1 MKHVFIGAVTA
12 ALLSLGVCAPLQ
24 AAETIK
30 IGVAGAHTGDLA
42 CYGVPGLNAAK
53 IVAAKVNA
61 QGGLLGKQ
69 IELVIGDDQ
78 CKPELATNVATKLIS
93 DQVAAVMGPICSGPA
108 KASLPLYNDAHII
121 AMSPT
126 ATTPALSESGENPMF
141 FRTIAKNDALAQLS
155 SRFMLESLKAKNIA
169 YVHDNGDYGKG
180 FCDTNKVLMEAA
192 GTKTVLFEAVTPDAV
207 DLSPIVRKLRHSK
220 ADIIVFGGYQPLAS
234 KLLQQMRRA
243 RVKTPMIGPDSL
255 KDDAFLKMAGQA
267 AEGVFTAYPKD
278 TSFLP
283 IYKEARQ
290 EHIDTFKAEPGPVY
304 YNAYSAMLALV
315 NAIKVA
321 GTTDTDKVIEALHT
335 SKVATPVGELV
346 FSKSGDASGLALSIY
361 TIKGGKYE
369 ETDYSLTLD

>member
-1 MKHVFIGAVTA
+1 MKRVFFATVAA
-12 ALLSLGVCAPLQ
+12 ALLGMGLAAPLQ

-61 QGGLLGKQ
+61 QGGVLGKQ

-78 CKPELATNVATKLIS
+78 CKPELANNVATKLIS
-93 DQVAAVMGPICSGPA
+93 EKVAAVMGPICSGPA
-108 KASLPLYNDAHII
+108 KASLPLYNAAHII

-126 ATTPALSESGENPMF
+126 ATTPALSADGKNPMF
-141 FRTIAKNDALAQLS
+141 FRTIAKNNDLAKLS

-169 YVHDNGDYGKG
+169 YVHDNGDYGKS
-180 FCDTNKVLMEAA
+180 FCDDNRALMEKA
-192 GTKTVLFEAVTPDAV
+192 GAKTVLFEAITPDAV
-207 DLSPIVRKLRHSK
+207 DLSPIVRKLRHAR

-234 KLLQQMRRA
+234 KLLQQMRRS
-243 RVKTPMIGPDSL
+243 RVKTPLIGPDSL
-255 KDDAFLKMAGQA
+255 KDNAFLKMAGQA

-278 TSFLP
+278 TSSMP
-283 IYKEARQ
+283 IYREARQ

-315 NAIKVA
+315 NAIRVA
-321 GTTDTDKVIEALHT
+321 GTTETDKVIEALHT
-335 SKVATPVGELV
+335 SRVATPVGELV
-346 FSKSGDASGLALSIY
+346 FNKSGDASGLALSIY
-361 TIKGGKYE
+361 IIKGGKYE
-369 ETDYSLTLD
+369 ETGYSLTLD

>member
-1 MKHVFIGAVTA
+1 
-12 ALLSLGVCAPLQ
+12 
-24 AAETIK
+24 
-30 IGVAGAHTGDLA
+30 
-42 CYGVPGLNAAK
+42 
-53 IVAAKVNA
+53 
-61 QGGLLGKQ
+61 
-69 IELVIGDDQ
+69 
-78 CKPELATNVATKLIS
+78 
-93 DQVAAVMGPICSGPA
+93 
-108 KASLPLYNDAHII
+108 
-121 AMSPT
+121 
-126 ATTPALSESGENPMF
+126 
-141 FRTIAKNDALAQLS
+141 
-155 SRFMLESLKAKNIA
+155 
-169 YVHDNGDYGKG
+169 
-180 FCDTNKVLMEAA
+180 
-192 GTKTVLFEAVTPDAV
+192 
-207 DLSPIVRKLRHSK
+207 
-220 ADIIVFGGYQPLAS
+220 
-234 KLLQQMRRA
+234 
-243 RVKTPMIGPDSL
+243 
-255 KDDAFLKMAGQA
+255 MAGQA